1 MQRSEARPSVILL
14 LASLTAL
21 AMLATNIVLPVLPQM
36 LGDVHATSASASAVL
51 WAFLGVFAIGQLIAG
66 PLSDRFGRRP
76 VLFGGL
82 ALFIGGSLLAA
93 SADQL
98 EVLLA
103 GRALQGLGAAAASAL
118 SRAVLRDLFEGP
130 ALGRALGLV
139 MSIMAAAPGFA
150 PLIGAVIG
158 TTFGW
163 RATLVALVVAAIAVA
178 FAHQRIVGESHPKQL
193 RTRHG
198 VGELSRGYKALL
210 MNPKFIRPAFANAMS
225 MGALFAYFA
234 ATPGILRNA
243 FHLGT
248 IGIGVFFGVAVLAVF
263 AAASRASRWSAR
275 FGAARVVGV
284 GLAIIVGAAVIASIS
299 GVVTGLGL
307 PVYVAAATT
316 FLFGIGLVQ
325 PTTTAM
331 TLQPFAAQAGQAS
344 ALLGFLQMGAATV
357 TLVLL
362 QALSLSPTVALALLM
377 AIAAAFAL
385 IAIRPAFAPAAA
397 AA

>member
-1 MQRSEARPSVILL
+1 MQRTETRPSIILL
-14 LASLTAL
+14 LASLTAI

-36 LGDVHATSASASAVL
+36 LGDVHASSASASAVL
-51 WAFLGVFAIGQLIAG
+51 WSFLGVFAIGQLIAG

-76 VLFGGL
+76 VLFAGL
-82 ALFIGGSLLAA
+82 AIFIGGSLLAA
-93 SADQL
+93 SADQMS
-98 EVLLA
+98 VLLA

-130 ALGRALGLV
+130 ALGRAIGLV
-139 MSIMAAAPGFA
+139 MSIMAAAPGFS

-163 RATLVALVVAAIAVA
+163 RATLVALVIAAIGVA
-178 FAHQRIVGESHPKQL
+178 IAHQKLVGESHPKPL

-198 VGELSRGYKALL
+198 VGKLSRGYMALL
-210 MNPKFIRPAFANAMS
+210 KDPRFMRPAFANAMS

-234 ATPGILRNA
+234 ATPGILRNV

-248 IGIGVFFGVAVLAVF
+248 IGIGVFFGAAVLAVF

-275 FGAARVVGV
+275 IGAPRVVGV
-284 GLAIIVGAAVIASIS
+284 GLAIIGGAALIAFAT
-299 GVVTGLGL
+299 GLAGGLGL

-316 FLFGIGLVQ
+316 FLFGIGLTQ

-344 ALLGFLQMGAATV
+344 ALLGFLQMGAATL

-362 QALSLSPTVALALLM
+362 QALALSPTVALGLLM
-377 AIAAAFAL
+377 AAAAASAL
-385 IAIRPAFAPAAA
+385 FVIRPAFAPAPAA
-397 AA
+397 A